1 MLVIGLGLGIRGA
14 DLELEG
20 WQYGASD
27 LDLG

>member
-1 MLVIGLGLGIRGA
+1 MLVIGLGLGICGA
-14 DLELEG
+14 DLELKG